1 MIKKIKIAF
10 VPSTFLPI
18 IGGAEIQTH
27 NLANLIAFKGHT
39 VDIWNTKKCFYKKKY
54 YKLLNFNNIILM
66 PTYLLRYYFKIKFNF
81 ILKLYLKSII
91 KSKKYHIWHFHSL
104 NYKTLIISEL
114 LKELNQKVV
123 FTFQGIDIQIDKKI
137 SYGYRLDS
145 KYDILLKKNLKQ
157 IDKVYSISKEIDK
170 NLFKLGF
177 PKEKILRIPN
187 CVFFKKINK
196 FRKNKEKK
204 LILIT
209 VARLATKKKGYDFV
223 IKIARE
229 LKKKVNFRWIIIG
242 KNVDYLSYNKFISNN
257 KKNFELVGEIGNNEL
272 FFPHSKLIKY
282 YKSSSIYLHLS
293 RIESFG
299 ITVLE
304 AIASGLPVIAFKSV
318 GSNTLIKDKI
328 NGFLVN
334 CYDTK
339 EYAKKIVH
347 VYKNKINFSKNS
359 KYIKK
364 YNLEKNCNKVL
375 VDYNKI
381 IAS

>member
-1 MIKKIKIAF
+1 MKKKIKIAF

-27 NLANLIAFKGHT
+27 NLANLIALKGHT

-145 KYDILLKKNLKQ
+145 KYDILLRKNLKQ

-170 NLFKLGF
+170 NLLEIGF

-187 CVFFKKINK
+187 CVFIKKINK

-223 IKIARE
+223 IKIAQE
-229 LKKKVNFRWIIIG
+229 LKKRVNFRWIIIG
-242 KNVDYLSYNKFISNN
+242 KNVDYLSHNKFISNN
-257 KKNFELVGEIGNNEL
+257 KKNFELVGEIGNDEL

-318 GSNTLIKDKI
+318 GSNTLIKDKV

-375 VDYNKI
+375 MDYNKI
-381 IAS
+381 IVS

>member
-1 MIKKIKIAF
+1 MKKKIKIAF

-27 NLANLIAFKGHT
+27 NLANLIALKGHT

-91 KSKKYHIWHFHSL
+91 KSKKYQIWHFHSL

-145 KYDILLKKNLKQ
+145 KYDILLRKNLKQ

-170 NLFKLGF
+170 NLLEIGF

-187 CVFFKKINK
+187 CVFIKKINK

-223 IKIARE
+223 IKIAQE
-229 LKKKVNFRWIIIG
+229 LKKRVNFRWIIIG

-257 KKNFELVGEIGNNEL
+257 KKNFKLVGEIGNDEL

-318 GSNTLIKDKI
+318 GSNTLIKDKV

-375 VDYNKI
+375 MDYNKI
-381 IAS
+381 IVS

>member
-1 MIKKIKIAF
+1 MKKKIKIAF

-27 NLANLIAFKGHT
+27 NLANLIALKGHT

-91 KSKKYHIWHFHSL
+91 KSKKYQIWHFHSL

-145 KYDILLKKNLKQ
+145 KYDILLRKNLKQ

-170 NLFKLGF
+170 NLLEIGF

-187 CVFFKKINK
+187 CVFIKKINK

-223 IKIARE
+223 IKIAQE
-229 LKKKVNFRWIIIG
+229 LKKRVNFRWIIIG
-242 KNVDYLSYNKFISNN
+242 KNVDYLSHNKFISNN
-257 KKNFELVGEIGNNEL
+257 KKNFELVGEIGNDEL

-318 GSNTLIKDKI
+318 GSNTLIKDKV

-375 VDYNKI
+375 MDYNKI
-381 IAS
+381 IVS